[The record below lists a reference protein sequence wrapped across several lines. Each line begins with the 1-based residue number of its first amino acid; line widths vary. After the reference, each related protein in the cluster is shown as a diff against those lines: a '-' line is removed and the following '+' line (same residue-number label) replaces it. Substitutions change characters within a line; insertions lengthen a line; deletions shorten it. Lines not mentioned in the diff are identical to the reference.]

1 MPTVMDP
8 KLQKTDDICEFLVI
22 FEAKDVTPNSQLPL
36 KNFIVVWELA
46 LLNCCCRVDR
56 FGLTERA

>member
-22 FEAKDVTPNSQLPL
+22 FEAKDVMPNSQLPL
-36 KNFIVVWELA
+36 KNFIGV
-46 LLNCCCRVDR
+46 
-56 FGLTERA
+56 